1 MILTFRDSP
10 YLTAENYEAT
20 LHELVDAFYHFKT
33 ETEDRVG
40 DEALLRYMKQ
50 AFDSS
55 CHGSLELLT
64 GTALPEMARR
74 LRARAARPLSREVSH
89 D

>member
-1 MILTFRDSP
+1 
-10 YLTAENYEAT
+10 
-20 LHELVDAFYHFKT
+20 
-33 ETEDRVG
+33 
-40 DEALLRYMKQ
+40 
-50 AFDSS
+50 
-55 CHGSLELLT
+55 LELLT